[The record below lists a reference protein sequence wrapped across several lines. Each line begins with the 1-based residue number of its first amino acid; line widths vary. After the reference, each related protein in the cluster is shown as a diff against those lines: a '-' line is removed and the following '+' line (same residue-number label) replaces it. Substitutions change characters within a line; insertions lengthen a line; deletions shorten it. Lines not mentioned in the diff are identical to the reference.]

1 MMRLSKKLMKNVE
14 KKFRDEKEKKVEKEV
29 KT

>member
-1 MMRLSKKLMKNVE
+1 MRLSKKLMKNVE